1 MSTFMNL
8 ALYLLEPER
17 DELLLS
23 LPDGQALHRNQLR
36 STAAWLSEAL
46 SAEGL
51 TDTRVAIDL
60 APTFGAIAAYL
71 ALLLNGNTVVAAR
84 RVNQA
89 PWKGYLAAASTDAIV
104 QAKGTTIVVGRGSDP
119 TGTATERTPVEL
131 VIPPERLDAPP
142 AVDVAALVKAP
153 ERPAINLFTSG
164 TTGRPKMVELSH
176 DALVHSTEA
185 ILAALP
191 VRPTTRTALIL
202 SLAHSFGMSV
212 LHTHVRAGA
221 ALHCVE
227 RPEFPG
233 DVLKALTEGR
243 CNSIA
248 AVPAQL
254 RAITATLQKSPPGAE
269 SVDIELVMQA
279 GGRMEVSD
287 SEALLAT
294 LGGNCR
300 LYPMYGQTEAAA
312 RIAILDADDRARV
325 PGSVGRPLRGLQVR
339 IVDEAGH
346 EVEAG
351 SEGEVI
357 AYGTTLMDGYHDD
370 QKATDEV
377 LRAGWLHTGDFGY
390 VDAEGFLFITGR
402 RSNFVKIDGERISLE
417 AVEHA
422 AITAAADRISDA
434 LAFPVRSD
442 EGDGWAISLD
452 LQLDSDADRS
462 PEAFAEIDKVVRHGI
477 RTTMGG
483 KSVPATIAPTDEVP
497 YTPNGKKTRV
507 NVQY

>member
-1 MSTFMNL
+1 MSTIMNL
-8 ALYLLEPER
+8 ALYLLEPDN

-23 LPDGQALHRNQLR
+23 MADGRAYHRSHLR
-36 STAAWLSEAL
+36 SAAAWLAGAFR
-46 SAEGL
+46 AEGL
-51 TDTRVAIDL
+51 VDTRVAIDL
-60 APTFGAIAAYL
+60 SPAFGAVAAYL

-89 PWKGYLAAASTDAIV
+89 PWKGYLQAASTAAIV
-104 QAKGTTIVVGRGSDP
+104 QAKGTTISIGRGDGQTTTELTLPEPAPLAGDP
-119 TGTATERTPVEL
+119 GAADRVEL
-131 VIPPERLDAPP
+131 PV
-142 AVDVAALVKAP
+142 VAP
-153 ERPAINLFTSG
+153 ERPAVDLFTSG

-176 DALVHSTEA
+176 EALIHSSES
-185 ILAALP
+185 ILHALP
-191 VRPTTRTALIL
+191 VNETTRTALIL

-212 LHTHVRAGA
+212 LHTHLRAGA
-221 ALHCVE
+221 SLYCVE

-233 DVLKALTEGR
+233 DVLRALTEGR
-243 CNSIA
+243 CNALA
-248 AVPAQL
+248 AVPTQL

-269 SVDIELVMQA
+269 DVDISLVMQA
-279 GGRMEVSD
+279 GGRLEVSD
-287 SEALLAT
+287 SDALLAT
-294 LGGNCR
+294 LSPGCR

-339 IVDEAGH
+339 IIDPAGH
-346 EVEAG
+346 ELPAEA
-351 SEGEVI
+351 EGEVI
-357 AYGTTLMDGYHDD
+357 AYGPTLMDGYHDD

-390 VDAEGFLFITGR
+390 VDSEGFLYITGR

-422 AITAAADRISDA
+422 AITAAAGQVKDA
-434 LAFPVRSD
+434 LARPVRDGDTWTIALDVSLADGVDPGADIDID
-442 EGDGWAISLD
+442 ELT
-452 LQLDSDADRS
+452 
-462 PEAFAEIDKVVRHGI
+462 KVLRHGV
-477 RTTMGG
+477 RTTLGG
-483 KSVPATIAPTDEVP
+483 KSVPADFAVVDQIA